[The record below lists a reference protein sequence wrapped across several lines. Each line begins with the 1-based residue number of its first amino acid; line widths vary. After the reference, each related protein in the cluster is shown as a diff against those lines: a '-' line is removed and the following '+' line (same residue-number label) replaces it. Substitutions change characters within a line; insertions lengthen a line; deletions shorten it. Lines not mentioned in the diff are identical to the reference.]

1 MHGLSTHELL
11 YRDKDL
17 IANTPG
23 LANGGIAL
31 AVVEPESIGW
41 AEVTRLLDEYGF
53 IGFSAADKK
62 TVFNEIR
69 AQLGDEGD
77 LPFWDS
83 FTCTASD
90 ILPTCERI
98 IYSAGKDVAFDS
110 SLLPSAQTIADI
122 VSLNREV
129 GVSPLPAWYLRG
141 EGPPSMTS
149 WIMSHE
155 GQMIACAN
163 GSMRYH
169 AKSRMAGTYYVGA
182 VSVSPRERGRGLG
195 TLATALLIR
204 DGINAFRPKA
214 ITGIAQPANAPS
226 RGMLTKC
233 GLVHDPSRATVIYNR
248 SGAFHTR

>member
-1 MHGLSTHELL
+1 MHRVLSTHDLL

-31 AVVEPESIGW
+31 AVVEPESVGW

-53 IGFSAADKK
+53 IGFSEADKK

-69 AQLGDEGD
+69 AQFGDEGD
-77 LPFWDS
+77 LPSRNS

-90 ILPTCERI
+90 ILPICERI
-98 IYSAGKDVAFDS
+98 IQSAGKDVEFDS
-110 SLLPSAQTIADI
+110 SVVPSAQTIADI
-122 VSLNREV
+122 ISLNREV
-129 GVSPLPAWYLRG
+129 GVSPLPAWYMRG
-141 EGPPSMTS
+141 EGPPSMTC
-149 WIMSHE
+149 WVMSQE

-182 VSVSPRERGRGLG
+182 VSVSLTERGKGLG

-204 DGINAFRPKA
+204 DADQCVSTQGRNWHR
-214 ITGIAQPANAPS
+214 T
-226 RGMLTKC
+226 T
-233 GLVHDPSRATVIYNR
+233 
-248 SGAFHTR
+248 